1 MYREAFDSSQKK
13 TIFITGISGFLGYK
27 MAMLT
32 RNQYNVVG
40 NFYKH
45 PLKIPKAET
54 LSLRLSDAMMV
65 ERVLDTYKPEVIFHL
80 AAISNPN
87 ICEKEPSLSYAAN
100 VTATRNL
107 VAAAKKHHIKV
118 VFTSSDLV
126 FDGLN
131 APYDETAQPS
141 PVNLYGIQKLESEKA
156 VLDYDHGIVCR
167 MPLMFGEKSQFYGS
181 FLQPMVQFL
190 LAHEDITLFADEFR
204 TPLSSQRAVEGLLLM
219 AGQSEKLVHLAGNTS
234 VNRYE
239 LGLKIAEMLGTGTS
253 HIKKHSLHDFVFPA
267 KRPPDTSMKNDL
279 AKSLGFQP
287 GDLFADLAQV
297 IQTMKP

>member
-1 MYREAFDSSQKK
+1 
-13 TIFITGISGFLGYK
+13 
-27 MAMLT
+27 
-32 RNQYNVVG
+32 
-40 NFYKH
+40 
-45 PLKIPKAET
+45 
-54 LSLRLSDAMMV
+54 
-65 ERVLDTYKPEVIFHL
+65 
-80 AAISNPN
+80 
-87 ICEKEPSLSYAAN
+87 
-100 VTATRNL
+100 
-107 VAAAKKHHIKV
+107 
-118 VFTSSDLV
+118 
-126 FDGLN
+126 
-131 APYDETAQPS
+131 
-141 PVNLYGIQKLESEKA
+141 
-156 VLDYDHGIVCR
+156 
-167 MPLMFGEKSQFYGS
+167 
-181 FLQPMVQFL
+181 MVQFL